1 MPEASVSGK
10 RVEKKARNCMQPKIL
25 LVDDREDNLL
35 SIESILEPDGYN
47 FIKATSGRQALKILL
62 SEYDFAMILMDV
74 KMPNLNG
81 FETAA
86 LIYEREKLKHI
97 PIIFITANNFGDDN
111 IFKGYQAGA
120 VDYIY
125 KPINPGVLRAKVSV
139 LIDLYKKNR
148 QLIAQEQKLVAINR
162 NLELEIKERKSS
174 EEKIKQLNRQL
185 LENIASLESANKDLD
200 RFAFMASHDLQ
211 EPLRKIRMFSD
222 RLHLKYQQILDEDG
236 RTNILRIQKAAER
249 MQNLIT
255 DILTFSKIAVDKSAF
270 IETDINGLI
279 DEVLVDLDEEMR
291 NKNAKVFVDK
301 IPMLSVNPGL
311 IKPLFQNLIGNALK
325 YSKRDLE
332 PVIKITH
339 DVSNPLNG
347 KSKELKDKYC
357 KILIQDNGIGFDQK
371 YAEEIFG
378 MFKRLHHNT
387 EFQGT
392 GIGLALCK
400 KIVEQHKG
408 YISARSKV
416 NEGSTFIISLPLQQ
430 QKHGAISIAPETELK
445 KD

>member
-1 MPEASVSGK
+1 M
-10 RVEKKARNCMQPKIL
+10 
-25 LVDDREDNLL
+25 L
-35 SIESILEPDGYN
+35 SIESILEPDGYK

-148 QLIAQEQKLVAINR
+148 QLIQQEQRLVAINK
-162 NLELEIKERKSS
+162 NLELEVKERKAS

-222 RLHLKYQQILDEDG
+222 RLFLKYQGILDDDG

-270 IETDINGLI
+270 VETDINQLI
-279 DEVLVDLDEEMR
+279 SEVLVELDEEIR
-291 NKNAKVFVDK
+291 GKNAKILIDK
-301 IPMLSVNPGL
+301 IPVLSVNPGL

-325 YSKRDLE
+325 YSKKDVPPL
-332 PVIKITH
+332 IKVTS
-339 DVSNPLNG
+339 DFGTVMNG
-347 KSKELKDKYC
+347 KGRDGKDKYC
-357 KILIQDNGIGFDQK
+357 RIMIQDNGIGFDQK

-378 MFKRLHHNT
+378 MFKRLHHNS

-416 NEGSTFIISLPLQQ
+416 NEGSTFIISLPMQ
-430 QKHGAISIAPETELK
+430 QKQESVTIAT
-445 KD
+445 DQGG